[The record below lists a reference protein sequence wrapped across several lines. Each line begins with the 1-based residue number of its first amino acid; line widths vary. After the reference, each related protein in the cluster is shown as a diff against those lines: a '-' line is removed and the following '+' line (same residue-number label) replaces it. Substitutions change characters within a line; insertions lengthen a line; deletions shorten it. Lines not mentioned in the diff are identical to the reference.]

1 MKAKITRRFSCYY
14 LGEKLTF
21 EVGAIAK
28 GWPAKRAIASSA
40 AVPHSGGEV
49 APLASPETKIEM
61 PPEFKEQDK

>member
-28 GWPAKRAIASSA
+28 GWPAKRAIASGA

-49 APLASPETKIEM
+49 APLASPETKIKT
-61 PPEFKEQDK
+61 PPERKKRNK

>member
-21 EVGAIAK
+21 EVGAIAE
-28 GWPAKRAIASSA
+28 GWPAKRAIAAGA

-61 PPEFKEQDK
+61 PPERKKRNK

>member
-1 MKAKITRRFSCYY
+1 MQAKITRRFSCYY

-28 GWPAKRAIASSA
+28 GWPAKRAIASGA

-49 APLASPETKIEM
+49 DPLASPETKIEM
-61 PPEFKEQDK
+61 PPERKKRNK